1 MHQTDDGAALSLV
14 LTDGIV
20 DSTDRHI
27 RAAWMA
33 AWRRL
38 RATPAQDGLASMLP
52 SVCKRPPGS
61 PLTAIIVPRAR
72 AVLPGLVRSTRHCD
86 AASALSYA
94 LPLIGAGPGLTPSW
108 DDLLVGYLCGLR
120 ASSGNDHSRCRFVR
134 QFGIA
139 VGEASVATTAV
150 SRAYICRAIQ
160 GMPPPWIETTLTAI
174 RSGNR
179 ARASFAMAR
188 AVRVGHTSGTDT
200 MLGLV
205 LGTCVWQTGK
215 EADEVLFALACPVA
229 KQSKASRKT
238 KPRPRRDVYPE
249 RL

>member
-14 LTDGIV
+14 LTDRVV
-20 DSTDRHI
+20 DFTDRHI

-33 AWRRL
+33 AWMRL
-38 RATPAQDGLASMLP
+38 RATAARDGLASMLP
-52 SVCKRPPGS
+52 GVCKQPPDS

-86 AASALSYA
+86 AAAALSYA

-108 DDLLVGYLCGLR
+108 DDLLVAYLCGLR
-120 ASSGNDHSRCRFVR
+120 ASSGNDNARCRFVQ

-139 VGEASVATTAV
+139 VAEASVATTAV

-160 GMPPPWIETTLTAI
+160 GMPPSWIETTLSAI
-174 RSGNR
+174 CAGDS
-179 ARASFAMAR
+179 ARASSATAR
-188 AVRVGHTSGTDT
+188 ALRVGHTSGTDT

-205 LGTCVWQTGK
+205 LGTSVWQDGN
-215 EADEVLFALACPVA
+215 EADQVLSALACRQSANQPAARVA
-229 KQSKASRKT
+229 T
-238 KPRPRRDVYPE
+238 PLPE
-249 RL
+249 RP